1 MSNLYQGEAEVV
13 SVDAGELKEY
23 QKRDL
28 TEEQAEAGFV
38 IDLTLQPADKSFG
51 QCHVEVEVTD
61 RECTGKLAGRVQKDI
76 ALEQLNRQGL
86 ISQEKIENLEEV
98 FAAVGKKVNIY
109 QKERTYQSKDG
120 TEKTAVDTYFSSFN
134 RLPKDVLAK
143 RLAMLRG
150 GAKPAPKPA
159 PKPAASSANP
169 FD

>member
-51 QCHVEVEVTD
+51 QCHVEIEITD
-61 RECTGKLAGRVQKDI
+61 RECTGKLAGRVQKDV
-76 ALEQLNRQGL
+76 ALEQLQKQNL
-86 ISQEKIENLEEV
+86 ISQANIENLEEV
-98 FAAVGKKVNIY
+98 FSASGKKVNIY
-109 QKERTYQSKDG
+109 QKDRKYNAKNG
-120 TEKTAVDTYFSSFN
+120 TEKTAIDTYFSSFS

-143 RLAMLRG
+143 RIAMLRG
-150 GAKPAPKPA
+150 GAKPAPKT
-159 PKPAASSANP
+159 AASSANP